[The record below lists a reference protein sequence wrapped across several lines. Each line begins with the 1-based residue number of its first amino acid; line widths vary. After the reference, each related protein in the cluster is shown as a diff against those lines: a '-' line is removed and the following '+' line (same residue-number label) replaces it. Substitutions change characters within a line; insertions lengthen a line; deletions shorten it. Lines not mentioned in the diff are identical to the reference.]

1 MSPVPRSL
9 CQTDTVTS
17 ARMSAVR
24 RRGTKPEMT
33 VRNLDRA
40 LGFPHHC
47 NSPEP
52 PTVRVD
58 APPNL
63 CATDP
68 GWLTPDVD

>member
-1 MSPVPRSL
+1 MSPVSRSL

-17 ARMSAVR
+17 ARMSAIR
-24 RRGTKPEMT
+24 QRGTKPEMT

-40 LGFPHHC
+40 LGFRHHC

-52 PTVRVD
+52 PTVRGD

-63 CATDP
+63 DATDP
-68 GWLTPDVD
+68 GGLTSDVD

>member
-1 MSPVPRSL
+1 MSPVSRSL

-17 ARMSAVR
+17 ARMSVVR
-24 RRGTKPEMT
+24 QRGTKPEMT
-33 VRNLDRA
+33 VRNRVRA
-40 LGFPHHC
+40 LGFRHHC

-52 PTVRVD
+52 PTVRAD

-68 GWLTPDVD
+68 GGLTPDVD